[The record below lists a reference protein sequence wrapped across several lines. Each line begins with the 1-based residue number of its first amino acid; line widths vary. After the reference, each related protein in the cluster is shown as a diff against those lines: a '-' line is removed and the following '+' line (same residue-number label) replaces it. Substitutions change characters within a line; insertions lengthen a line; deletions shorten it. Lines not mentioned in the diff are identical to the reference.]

1 MLIRPFSRSQ
11 ILAAKAINTLLFALL
26 GTLVLFLSSF
36 LASNLFLVSESPF
49 TSTDYNQL
57 PAIVVA
63 LVYAANEF
71 TVDCILYDH
80 DSVHLCRHSLS
91 KYGSGI
97 RSSCVVREQHHQLHH
112 AFAIEKY
119 PWLKWN
125 PFNFMNIKDTV
136 PTLLHQTD
144 MQNAIIDPGLNYW
157 EMTIG
162 LLLYSLLIY
171 FLTNWL
177 FNKRDVA
184 LS

>member
-1 MLIRPFSRSQ
+1 M
-11 ILAAKAINTLLFALL
+11 L

-63 LVYAANEF
+63 LVYAATNLLLIVF
-71 TVDCILYDH
+71 YMTMTLFISAV
-80 DSVHLCRHSLS
+80 
-91 KYGSGI
+91 I
-97 RSSCVVREQHHQLHH
+97 RSQSMAVGLGVAVLFGSSIINSIML
-112 AFAIEKY
+112 FAIEKY